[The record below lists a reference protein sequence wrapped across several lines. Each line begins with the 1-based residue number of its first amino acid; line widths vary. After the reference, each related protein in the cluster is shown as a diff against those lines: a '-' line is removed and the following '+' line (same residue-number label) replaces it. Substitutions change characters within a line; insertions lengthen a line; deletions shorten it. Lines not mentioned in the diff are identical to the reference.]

1 MKCAE
6 DIVLYKLK
14 FIIYG
19 VFAML
24 PDFITNAN
32 KIAKYSYADV
42 EEMFLDNYEDVLK
55 KYIAGG
61 NPSEDTL
68 KNYYGQIRE
77 FLSWCKDND
86 FKPLR
91 LQEPHIILYRDYLID
106 KKQKVNTVTA
116 KLNAI
121 RKFYH
126 IAQKFHIIQ
135 DNPAEDVKAPR
146 DPDAALI
153 NIPYLSAGKLEYLF
167 RSIPNETE
175 KELRDKV
182 IIAFMAIEGL
192 RTVEIHRMNEE
203 DINIEQQ
210 TILIH
215 GKGKNALIY
224 PRPDTFALLMR
235 YLKNKDR
242 FRMNA
247 NKHKADDKLTPVF
260 TSTSNNMYGHR
271 IIRQAVRDAVNK
283 WLTATGLKEKGKA
296 GHMLRHTCA
305 TLLYK
310 ETKDLKQ
317 IQETLRHSNINMSSK
332 YAHLTD
338 RQENRYTNSIPV
350 ELE

>member
-1 MKCAE
+1 
-6 DIVLYKLK
+6 
-14 FIIYG
+14 
-19 VFAML
+19 ML
-24 PDFITNAN
+24 PDFITDKS
-32 KIAKYSYADV
+32 KIAKYSYENV
-42 EEMFLDNYEDVLK
+42 EEIFLYNYEDVLK

-61 NPSEDTL
+61 NPSDDTS
-68 KNYYGQIRE
+68 KNYFGRIRE

-91 LQEPHIILYRDYLID
+91 LQEQHIILYRDFLLQ
-106 KKQKVNTVTA
+106 KNQKVTTVAA
-116 KLNAI
+116 KLTAI

-126 IAQKFHIIQ
+126 LAQKFHIITE
-135 DNPAEDVKAPR
+135 NPAEDVKAPR

-153 NIPYLSAGKLEYLF
+153 NVPYLTAGKLEYLL
-167 RSIPNETE
+167 RAIPNETE

-215 GKGKNALIY
+215 GKGKNAMIY
-224 PRPDTFALLMR
+224 PRPDTFALLIR
-235 YLKNKDR
+235 YLESKDR
-242 FRMNA
+242 FRIMENRR
-247 NKHKADDKLTPVF
+247 NNDDKLTPVF

-283 WLTATGLKEKGKA
+283 WLTIAGLKEKGKA

-305 TLLYK
+305 TLLYR

-338 RQENRYTNSIPV
+338 RQENRYTNNIPV

>member
-1 MKCAE
+1 MLNF
-6 DIVLYKLK
+6 IV
-14 FIIYG
+14 YG
-19 VFAML
+19 VLNML
-24 PDFITNAN
+24 PDFVTDQT

-42 EEMFLDNYEDVLK
+42 EEIFLDNYEDVLK

-68 KNYYGQIRE
+68 KNYFGQIRE

-91 LQEPHIILYRDYLID
+91 LQEPHIILYRDFLIE
-106 KKQKVNTVTA
+106 KNQKVNTVAA
-116 KLNAI
+116 KLNSI

-146 DPDAALI
+146 DPDATLI

-167 RSIPNETE
+167 RAIPNETE

-203 DINIEQQ
+203 DINVEQQ

-215 GKGKNALIY
+215 GKGKNAMIY
-224 PRPDTFALLMR
+224 PRPDTFGLLLR
-235 YLKNKDR
+235 YLDSKDR
-242 FRMNA
+242 FKMNKRYTME
-247 NKHKADDKLTPVF
+247 NVTPVF

-271 IIRQAVRDAVNK
+271 MIRQAVRDAVNK
-283 WLTATGLKEKGKA
+283 WLVTAGLKEKGKA

-332 YAHLTD
+332 YAHLSD

>member
-1 MKCAE
+1 
-6 DIVLYKLK
+6 
-14 FIIYG
+14 
-19 VFAML
+19 ML
-24 PDFITNAN
+24 PDFITDKS

-42 EEMFLDNYEDVLK
+42 EEIFLDNYEDVLK

-68 KNYYGQIRE
+68 KNYFGQIRE

-91 LQEPHIILYRDYLID
+91 IQEPHIILYRDFLIE
-106 KKQKVNTVTA
+106 KKQKVNTVAA

-126 IAQKFHIIQ
+126 LAQKFHIIT

-146 DPDAALI
+146 DPDAALV
-153 NIPYLSAGKLEYLF
+153 NLPYLSAGKLEYLF
-167 RSIPNETE
+167 RAIPCETE

-203 DINIEQQ
+203 DINVEQQ

-215 GKGKNALIY
+215 GKGKNAMIY

-235 YLKNKDR
+235 YLESKDR
-242 FRMNA
+242 FRI
-247 NKHKADDKLTPVF
+247 KATKRSNDDELIPVF

-283 WLTATGLKEKGKA
+283 WLAVVGLKEKGKA

-332 YAHLTD
+332 YAHLTE

>member
-1 MKCAE
+1 M
-6 DIVLYKLK
+6 
-14 FIIYG
+14 
-19 VFAML
+19 
-24 PDFITNAN
+24 
-32 KIAKYSYADV
+32 
-42 EEMFLDNYEDVLK
+42 
-55 KYIAGG
+55 
-61 NPSEDTL
+61 
-68 KNYYGQIRE
+68 
-77 FLSWCKDND
+77 
-86 FKPLR
+86 
-91 LQEPHIILYRDYLID
+91 YRDFLIE
-106 KKQKVNTVTA
+106 KKQKVNTVAA

-126 IAQKFHIIQ
+126 LAQKFHIIT

-146 DPDAALI
+146 DPDAALV
-153 NIPYLSAGKLEYLF
+153 NLPYLSAGKLEYLF
-167 RSIPNETE
+167 HAIPCETE

-203 DINIEQQ
+203 DINVEQQ

-215 GKGKNALIY
+215 GKGKNAMIY
-224 PRPDTFALLMR
+224 PRPDTFALLMH
-235 YLKNKDR
+235 YLESKDR
-242 FRMNA
+242 FRI
-247 NKHKADDKLTPVF
+247 KATKRSNDDELIPVF

-283 WLTATGLKEKGKA
+283 WLAVVGLKEKGKA

-317 IQETLRHSNINMSSK
+317 IQEPLRHSNVNMSSR
-332 YAHLTD
+332 YAHLTE

-350 ELE
+350 KIE

>member
-1 MKCAE
+1 
-6 DIVLYKLK
+6 
-14 FIIYG
+14 
-19 VFAML
+19 ML
-24 PDFITNAN
+24 PDFVTDKA

-42 EEMFLDNYEDVLK
+42 EEIFLDNYEDVLK

-61 NPSEDTL
+61 NPSDDTL
-68 KNYYGQIRE
+68 KNYFGQIRE

-91 LQEPHIILYRDYLID
+91 LQEPHIILYRDFLLE
-106 KKQKVNTVTA
+106 KKQKVNTVAA

-167 RSIPNETE
+167 RSIPKETE

-203 DINIEQQ
+203 DINVEQQ
-210 TILIH
+210 TIVIH
-215 GKGKNALIY
+215 GKGKNAMIY

-235 YLKNKDR
+235 YLESKDR
-242 FRMNA
+242 FRMNW
-247 NKHKADDKLTPVF
+247 NGSYINEELTPVF

-271 IIRQAVRDAVNK
+271 LIRQAVRDAVNK
-283 WLTATGLKEKGKA
+283 WLATAGLKEKGKA

-305 TLLYK
+305 TLLYQ

-317 IQETLRHSNINMSSK
+317 VQETLRHSSTNMSSK

-350 ELE
+350 EIE

>member
-1 MKCAE
+1 
-6 DIVLYKLK
+6 
-14 FIIYG
+14 
-19 VFAML
+19 ML
-24 PDFITNAN
+24 PDFVTDKT

-42 EEMFLDNYEDVLK
+42 EEIFLDNYEDVLK
-55 KYIAGG
+55 KYVAGG

-91 LQEPHIILYRDYLID
+91 LQEPHIILYRDFLIE
-106 KKQKVNTVTA
+106 KKQKVNTVAA
-116 KLNAI
+116 KLNSI

-153 NIPYLSAGKLEYLF
+153 NIPSLSAGKLEYLF
-167 RSIPNETE
+167 RAIPNETE

-215 GKGKNALIY
+215 GKGKNAMIY
-224 PRPDTFALLMR
+224 PRPDTFGLLLR
-235 YLKNKDR
+235 YLDSKDR
-242 FRMNA
+242 FKMNRS
-247 NKHKADDKLTPVF
+247 KRYPTDDLTPVF

-271 IIRQAVRDAVNK
+271 MIRQAVRDAVNK
-283 WLTATGLKEKGKA
+283 WLTTAGLKEKGKA

>member
-1 MKCAE
+1 
-6 DIVLYKLK
+6 
-14 FIIYG
+14 
-19 VFAML
+19 ML
-24 PDFITNAN
+24 PDFITDKS
-32 KIAKYSYADV
+32 KIAKYSYEDV
-42 EEMFLDNYEDVLK
+42 EEIFLDNYEDVLK

-68 KNYYGQIRE
+68 RNYFGQIRE

-91 LQEPHIILYRDYLID
+91 IQEPHIILYRDFLIE
-106 KKQKVNTVTA
+106 KKQKVNTVAA

-126 IAQKFHIIQ
+126 LAQKFHIIT

-146 DPDAALI
+146 DPDAALV
-153 NIPYLSAGKLEYLF
+153 NLPYLSAGKLEYLF
-167 RSIPNETE
+167 HAIPCETE

-203 DINIEQQ
+203 DINVEQQ

-215 GKGKNALIY
+215 GKGKNAMIY
-224 PRPDTFALLMR
+224 PRPDTFALLMH
-235 YLKNKDR
+235 YLESKDR
-242 FRMNA
+242 FRI
-247 NKHKADDKLTPVF
+247 KATKRSNDDELIPVF

-283 WLTATGLKEKGKA
+283 WLAVVGLKEKGKA

-317 IQETLRHSNINMSSK
+317 IQETLRHSNVNMSSR
-332 YAHLTD
+332 YAHLTE

-350 ELE
+350 KIE

>member
-1 MKCAE
+1 
-6 DIVLYKLK
+6 
-14 FIIYG
+14 
-19 VFAML
+19 ML
-24 PDFITNAN
+24 PDFVTDKT

-42 EEMFLDNYEDVLK
+42 EEIFLDNYEDVLK

-61 NPSEDTL
+61 NSSEDTL
-68 KNYYGQIRE
+68 KNYFGQIRE

-91 LQEPHIILYRDYLID
+91 LQEPHIILYRDFLLE
-106 KKQKVNTVTA
+106 KKQKVNTVAA

-215 GKGKNALIY
+215 GKGKNAMIY
-224 PRPDTFALLMR
+224 PRLDTFALLMR
-235 YLKNKDR
+235 YLESKDR
-242 FRMNA
+242 FRMNRNA
-247 NKHKADDKLTPVF
+247 SYNNEEMTPVF

-271 IIRQAVRDAVNK
+271 LIRQAVRDAVNK
-283 WLTATGLKEKGKA
+283 WLVAADLKEKGKA

-305 TLLYK
+305 TLLYQ

-317 IQETLRHSNINMSSK
+317 VQETLRHSSTNMSSK

-350 ELE
+350 EIE

>member
-1 MKCAE
+1 
-6 DIVLYKLK
+6 
-14 FIIYG
+14 
-19 VFAML
+19 ML
-24 PDFITNAN
+24 PDFVTDKT

-42 EEMFLDNYEDVLK
+42 EEIFLDNYEDVLK

-61 NPSEDTL
+61 NPSDDTL
-68 KNYYGQIRE
+68 KNYFGQIRE

-91 LQEPHIILYRDYLID
+91 LQEPHIILYRDFLLE
-106 KKQKVNTVTA
+106 KKQKVNTVAA

-153 NIPYLSAGKLEYLF
+153 NVPYLSAGKLEYLF
-167 RSIPNETE
+167 HSIPSETE
-175 KELRDKV
+175 KALRDKV

-210 TILIH
+210 SILVH
-215 GKGKNALIY
+215 GKGKNAMIY
-224 PRPDTFALLMR
+224 PRQDTFALLMR
-235 YLKNKDR
+235 YLESKDR
-242 FRMNA
+242 SRMRERY
-247 NKHKADDKLTPVF
+247 DDEKVTPVF

-271 IIRQAVRDAVNK
+271 IIRQAVRDAVNQ
-283 WLTATGLKEKGKA
+283 WLLAAGLKEKGKS

-317 IQETLRHSNINMSSK
+317 VQETLRHSNVNMSSR
-332 YAHLTD
+332 YAHLTE
-338 RQENRYTNSIPV
+338 RQENRYTDNIPV
-350 ELE
+350 KIE

>member
-1 MKCAE
+1 
-6 DIVLYKLK
+6 
-14 FIIYG
+14 
-19 VFAML
+19 ML
-24 PDFITNAN
+24 PDFVIDKTKIT
-32 KIAKYSYADV
+32 KYSYADV
-42 EEMFLDNYEDVLK
+42 EEIFLDNYEDVLK

-68 KNYYGQIRE
+68 KNYFGQIRE

-91 LQEPHIILYRDYLID
+91 LQEPHIILYRDFLLE
-106 KKQKVNTVTA
+106 KKQKVNTVAA

-121 RKFYH
+121 RKLYH

-153 NIPYLSAGKLEYLF
+153 NIPYLSAGKLEYPF

-203 DINIEQQ
+203 DINVEQQ

-215 GKGKNALIY
+215 GKGKNAMIY
-224 PRPDTFALLMR
+224 PRPDTFALLIR
-235 YLKNKDR
+235 YLGSKDR
-242 FRMNA
+242 FRMNQGSRYI
-247 NKHKADDKLTPVF
+247 KEEMTPVF

-271 IIRQAVRDAVNK
+271 LIRQAVRDAVNK
-283 WLTATGLKEKGKA
+283 WLATADLKEKGKA

-305 TLLYK
+305 TLLYQ

-317 IQETLRHSNINMSSK
+317 VQETLRHSSTNMSSK

-350 ELE
+350 EIE

>member
-1 MKCAE
+1 
-6 DIVLYKLK
+6 
-14 FIIYG
+14 
-19 VFAML
+19 ML
-24 PDFITNAN
+24 PDFVTDKT

-42 EEMFLDNYEDVLK
+42 EEIFLDHYEEVLK
-55 KYIAGG
+55 KYIASG

-68 KNYYGQIRE
+68 KNYFGQIRE

-91 LQEPHIILYRDYLID
+91 LQEQHIILYRDFLIE
-106 KKQKVNTVTA
+106 KNSKSTTIAA
-116 KLNAI
+116 KLNSI

-126 IAQKFHIIQ
+126 IAHKFHIIQ

-146 DPDAALI
+146 DPDAELI
-153 NIPYLSAGKLEYLF
+153 DIPYLSAGKLEYLF

-175 KELRDKV
+175 KGLRDKV

-203 DINIEQQ
+203 DINVEQQ
-210 TILIH
+210 TIKVH
-215 GKGKNALIY
+215 GKGKNAMIY

-235 YLKNKDR
+235 YLESKNR
-242 FRMNA
+242 FRMNQ
-247 NKHKADDKLTPVF
+247 NKRYKTDEVTPVF

-271 IIRQAVRDAVNK
+271 MIRQAVRDAVNK
-283 WLTATGLKEKGKA
+283 WLAAADLKEKGKA

-350 ELE
+350 ELD